1 MLTIHETAKRLSVSV
16 SLVYRLIASGELASY
31 EIATCK
37 RVSEEDL
44 ASYLETRKKRTVKIP
59 EATHRHF

>member
-1 MLTIHETAKRLSVSV
+1 MLTIRQTAKRLNVSI
-16 SLVYRLIASGELASY
+16 SLVYRLIASGDLPCY

-44 ASYLETRKKRTVKIP
+44 QKYLETNRKTSTRLP
-59 EATHRHF
+59 GSSNRHF